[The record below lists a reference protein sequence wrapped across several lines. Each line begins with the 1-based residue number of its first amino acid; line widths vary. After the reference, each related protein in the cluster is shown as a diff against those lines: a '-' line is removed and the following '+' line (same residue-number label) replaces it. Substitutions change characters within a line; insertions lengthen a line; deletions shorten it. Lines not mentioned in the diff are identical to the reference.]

1 MPCLR
6 LAVILWMGS
15 LAGLALAET
24 PLPTAIL
31 PDSLHWVRPPQHP
44 TLQGAW
50 VLGAKT
56 KSGRYLLRVKLASGG
71 KIPPYNPS
79 RRA

>member
-31 PDSLHWVRPPQHP
+31 PDSLH
-44 TLQGAW
+44 
-50 VLGAKT
+50 
-56 KSGRYLLRVKLASGG
+56 
-71 KIPPYNPS
+71 
-79 RRA
+79 